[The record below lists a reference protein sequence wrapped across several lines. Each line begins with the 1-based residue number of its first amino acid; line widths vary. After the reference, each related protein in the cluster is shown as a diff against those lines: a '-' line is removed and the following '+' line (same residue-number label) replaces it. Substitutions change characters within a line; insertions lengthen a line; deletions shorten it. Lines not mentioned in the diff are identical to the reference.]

1 MSSPYIISA
10 SRREDIPGFENRV
23 KWFLERLQEGKF
35 SLTGFYQN
43 YDVTLEKLKL
53 IVFWTKNPQPL
64 LEHLD
69 KIPYEYY
76 FQFSLNHY
84 PEYEL
89 NVPPLDKRIQTFK
102 DLSVK
107 IGKEKVIWRFDPII
121 VNQYVTTETL
131 IKRIEYIG
139 NQLYPYTEKLVFSF
153 IDPYKKLGN
162 LFTEIDTDIKLKIAE
177 ELVKFNQ
184 KWNLQLSTCAEGIE
198 LEGISHNKCIDPELV
213 RRICGNQKW
222 ITDTKDKN
230 QRLDCGCI
238 NSSDIGSFKSC
249 NHKCQYCYAQ

>member
-10 SRREDIPGFENRV
+10 SRREDIPGHSNRV

-35 SLTGFYQN
+35 SLQGFYQN
-43 YDVTLEKLKL
+43 YDVTIEKLKL

-69 KIPYEYY
+69 KIPYKYY

-89 NVPPLDKRIQTFK
+89 NLPLLDKRIQTFK
-102 DLSVK
+102 DLSNK

-121 VNQYVTTETL
+121 VNQYITKEIL
-131 IKRIEYIG
+131 LKRIKYIG
-139 NQLYPYTEKLVFSF
+139 DQLYPYTEKLVFSF

-162 LFTEIDTDIKLKIAE
+162 LFTEIDTDTKIEIAE

-184 KWNLQLSTCAEGIE
+184 NWNLKLATCAEGIE
-198 LEGISHNKCIDPELV
+198 LKGIEHSKCIDPELI
-213 RRICGNQKW
+213 RKICGEQKW
-222 ITDTKDKN
+222 ISETKDKN
-230 QRLDCGCI
+230 QRLDCGCV
-238 NSSDIGSFKSC
+238 NSSDIGSFKTC
-249 NHKCQYCYAQ
+249 IHKCLYCYAQ